1 MSSLFMIWFAIK
13 CFLQLNIFQYSL
25 HRLVSVW
32 LKSGLKSQY
41 LKPESCSPGRRA
53 REQVGDG
60 IR

>member
-13 CFLQLNIFQYSL
+13 CFLQLKIFQCSL
-25 HRLVSVW
+25 YALSVW